1 MRLVILDALEKK
13 YEAEIA
19 AADATIK
26 MQVFSLD
33 ADGGDA
39 KLNDAQFTVI
49 RIK

>member
-1 MRLVILDALEKK
+1 MRFGSISSSIMGAF
-13 YEAEIA
+13 